1 MWFLNQK
8 KQKMGTKKNDEHS
21 VTYIGET
28 FSLHQSDGE
37 LYVDFEKEGKPHTL
51 IFDITNLF
59 RDLPHWIS
67 LIKKGNDD
75 QQNWTNE
82 QIKKEANGMV

>member
-1 MWFLNQK
+1 
-8 KQKMGTKKNDEHS
+8 MGKRKSDENS

-28 FSLHQSDGE
+28 FSLHQSDIKNQSDGE
-37 LYVDFEKEGKPHTL
+37 LYVDFEEEGKPHTL

-75 QQNWTNE
+75 QQNWINE